1 MTKLKAPFIIT
12 ALLLATSSCRGPN
25 DSLPKEAIP
34 ADKNATTETKA
45 LYYNLKQ
52 VQKSNIMYGHQD
64 DLAYG
69 INWKN
74 EPGRS
79 DVKEVSGSYPAVY
92 GWDVGDIGN
101 EGAATN
107 LDGIKFDNMGE
118 WIKEGYWQGAVI
130 TISWHMDNPVTGGGS
145 WDTTKAAAKLLPGN
159 ELHSKYQNMLDRF
172 AEFVKTLKVEQEG
185 KKVMIPIIFRPF
197 HEFSGSF
204 FWWGKRHVSA
214 ENFKQ
219 LWQFTYDY
227 LQKTHNLHNLLYA
240 YSPNALSEF
249 DNSEY
254 WNRYPGDGYVD
265 LLGFDDYFTLQ
276 GGYGHEDGVKALG
289 KDLAWLVEQADKRG
303 KIAAFTETGQEGFPD
318 HDWWMML
325 LEAFKSQPKADGIA
339 YVLTW
344 RNAPEGENPGH
355 FFGPAPG
362 HPSAEYFKKFAADS
376 LIWLQKD
383 LPDLYSIDEM

>member
-1 MTKLKAPFIIT
+1 MKFLNAF
-12 ALLLATSSCRGPN
+12 LLLLSGLLVSVSCTSQPAQIPG
-25 DSLPKEAIP
+25 EAVP
-34 ADKNATTETKA
+34 ADKNATRQTKA

-52 VQKSNIMYGHQD
+52 LQQERILYGHQD

-69 INWKN
+69 IHWEN

-101 EGAATN
+101 EGAESN
-107 LDGIKFDNMGE
+107 LDGVSFDNMRE
-118 WIKEGYWQGAVI
+118 WIKEGYRQGAVI

-159 ELHSKYQNMLDRF
+159 ELNSKYQSMLDRF
-172 AEFVKTLKVEQEG
+172 AAFVKTLKIEKEG
-185 KKVMIPIIFRPF
+185 KEVMIPIIFRPF

-204 FWWGKRHVSA
+204 FWWGKNHITA
-214 ENFKQ
+214 TEFKQ
-219 LWQFTYDY
+219 LWKFTIDY
-227 LQKTHNLHNLLYA
+227 LQQKHELHNLLYA

-249 DNSEY
+249 ENEEY
-254 WNRYPGDGYVD
+254 WNRYPGDDYVD
-265 LLGFDDYFTLQ
+265 LLGFDDYYTLQ
-276 GGYGHEDGVKALG
+276 GGYGHEDGIAALG
-289 KDLAWLVEQADKRG
+289 KDLAWLVEQARERG
-303 KIAAFTETGQEGFPD
+303 KIAALTETGQEGFPD

-325 LEAFKSQPKADGIA
+325 LDAFKSQSQSDEIA

-344 RNAPEGENPGH
+344 RNAPEDKMEGH

-362 HPSAEYFKKFAADS
+362 HPSAEYFKKFASDT
-376 LIWLQKD
+376 LIWLQDD
-383 LPDLYSIDEM
+383 LPDLYTFK